1 MIVDRVDRLR
11 LPITGRR
18 AVDLDV
24 AGLLVL
30 RHLADQLNVE
40 QVVAIGRAGH
50 LDGVGEL
57 EIRAT
62 ARMLLL
68 KPIGIP

>member
-1 MIVDRVDRLR
+1 
-11 LPITGRR
+11 
-18 AVDLDV
+18 
-24 AGLLVL
+24 VL